1 MLIAD
6 DSKVSRSILGE
17 MLKDDYRI
25 LEADSGRATLDAV
38 DRYGG
43 DLSLVLLDI
52 AMSDM
57 SGCEVLAELS
67 RQAALD
73 SLPVIMISSEDTDDV
88 VLRAYDLGASDY
100 ISRPFDDRIVRRR
113 VNNIIRLYAKQR
125 RLTSLL
131 SQQYN
136 ARVNNSRILVDI
148 MASVMEVR
156 NGESGRH
163 VTHIEKLTEL
173 LLGDLA
179 RRSDKYSLGNEER
192 SSIALASALHDIGKM
207 SIDDAILNKP
217 GRLTPEEFEI
227 MKTHTTIGADMLHN
241 LGRNHEG
248 SALLDYAY
256 QIARWHHERW
266 DGTGYPDG
274 LKGDDIPIAAQV
286 VSVADVYDALT
297 SVRVY
302 KDAISQEEAIR
313 MILDGEC
320 GAFNPLLIECLL
332 EVRDRIAETLERP
345 ADVVAF
351 PSV

>member
-52 AMSDM
+52 VMSDM

-73 SLPVIMISSEDTDDV
+73 SLPVIMISSEDADDV

-217 GRLTPEEFEI
+217 GRLTPEEF
-227 MKTHTTIGADMLHN
+227 
-241 LGRNHEG
+241 
-248 SALLDYAY
+248 
-256 QIARWHHERW
+256 
-266 DGTGYPDG
+266 
-274 LKGDDIPIAAQV
+274 
-286 VSVADVYDALT
+286 
-297 SVRVY
+297 
-302 KDAISQEEAIR
+302 
-313 MILDGEC
+313 
-320 GAFNPLLIECLL
+320 
-332 EVRDRIAETLERP
+332 
-345 ADVVAF
+345 
-351 PSV
+351 